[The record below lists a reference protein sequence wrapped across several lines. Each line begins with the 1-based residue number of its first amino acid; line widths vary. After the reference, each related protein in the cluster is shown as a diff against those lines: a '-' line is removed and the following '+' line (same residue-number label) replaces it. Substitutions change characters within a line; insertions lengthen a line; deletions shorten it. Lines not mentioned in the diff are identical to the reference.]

1 MNKPIQSYYS
11 IKERYDKGLP
21 IHGKNLVDSGILNY
35 NVVLTCLRRLGFLK
49 KIKNGKCYLKELSN
63 IELMAFSDEYSKY
76 KGEINERK
84 NEEENDQSKKESNKD
99 FVSNSENLKYFPIGG
114 IENYKD
120 DEILAELKKRGYE
133 GELFLT
139 VKQKI
144 NF

>member
-1 MNKPIQSYYS
+1 MNKPIKSYYS

-63 IELMAFSDEYSKY
+63 IELMALSDEYSKY

-84 NEEENDQSKKESNKD
+84 NEEEVNSVPEKEIDNY
-99 FVSNSENLKYFPIGG
+99 ELLKYFPIGG